1 MGGDLDL
8 SITMTMLSCVLAL
21 GLTPAWL
28 QVVPHMVDSED
39 EISIPFAE
47 IGTTLAAVIVPAF
60 IGSFINW
67 LGQVQNR
74 KRIFTSFFRN
84 INSRK
89 LCGSQTFF
97 SPPLPRLLL
106 LRL

>member
-28 QVVPHMVDSED
+28 QVVPYMVDSDD
-39 EISIPFAE
+39 EITIPFAE

-60 IGSFINW
+60 IGSLISW
-67 LGQVQNR
+67 LGQV
-74 KRIFTSFFRN
+74 N
-84 INSRK
+84 I
-89 LCGSQTFF
+89 
-97 SPPLPRLLL
+97 P
-106 LRL
+106 

>member
-28 QVVPHMVDSED
+28 QVVPYMVDSDD
-39 EISIPFAE
+39 EITIPFAE

-67 LGQVQNR
+67 LGQVNIPCFMKDSFLLKHLNPFR
-74 KRIFTSFFRN
+74 EPTSCPF
-84 INSRK
+84 K
-89 LCGSQTFF
+89 LGKMTERSQT
-97 SPPLPRLLL
+97 
-106 LRL
+106 